1 AELGD
6 LRELNRRQIVIPEGF
21 DYTRQ
26 TDDAVGAM
34 LAERNWSLDHLLQ
47 AAGWDFDRAVF
58 VKEMAKLRKEPLS
71 SMGHDRVLTV
81 FSAHHPTLFKYLQQT
96 FAEVTNPPIDPY
108 REGGAMS
115 LTTYLGRA
123 AKVAGTLRVP
133 LPQGTSCPAGTRSVP
148 PTSDE

>member
-1 AELGD
+1 
-6 LRELNRRQIVIPEGF
+6 
-21 DYTRQ
+21 YTRQ
-26 TDDAVGAM
+26 TDDTVGAM
-34 LAERNWSLDHLLQ
+34 LAERSWSLDHLLQ
-47 AAGWDFDRAVF
+47 ACGWDFDRALF
-58 VKEMAKLRKEPLS
+58 VKEMAKLKKEPLS

-123 AKVAGTLRVP
+123 SRASGRREPAVP
-133 LPQGTSCPAGTRSVP
+133 ESEQLPV
-148 PTSDE
+148 